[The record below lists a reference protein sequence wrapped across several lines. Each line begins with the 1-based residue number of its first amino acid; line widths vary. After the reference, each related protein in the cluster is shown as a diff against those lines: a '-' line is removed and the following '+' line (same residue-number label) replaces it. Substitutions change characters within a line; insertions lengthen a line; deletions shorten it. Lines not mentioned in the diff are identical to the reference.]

1 VKKKHPPSKDDFS
14 RGIVHRKS
22 KLKNERLDNDDE
34 TYIENY
40 SSSYKSPN
48 SIEEKDIQPA
58 KRKNKNERNQSK
70 NRSRKR
76 KMSATPPAR
85 LLCQRDEL

>member
-1 VKKKHPPSKDDFS
+1 MKKKHPPCKDDFS

-48 SIEEKDIQPA
+48 SKDEKDI
-58 KRKNKNERNQSK
+58 
-70 NRSRKR
+70 
-76 KMSATPPAR
+76 
-85 LLCQRDEL
+85 